1 MDLRPSVLVAIL
13 LVVMTDRPMSAAE
26 FNESDATTAHRQ
38 ELFPTE
44 IYRRKAVRQRDS
56 KSFVVRD
63 EKDQLTGALSV
74 IETSGSGNSP
84 SSSDL
89 E

>member
-1 MDLRPSVLVAIL
+1 MDLRSAIVATL
-13 LVVMTDRPMSAAE
+13 LVLMTDRPMSAE

-44 IYRRKAVRQRDS
+44 SYRRKAVGQRDA
-56 KSFVVRD
+56 KSFIVGD
-63 EKDQLTGALSV
+63 KKEQITTPLSV
-74 IETSGSGNSP
+74 IETSGSGNSQD
-84 SSSDL
+84 SSDR